1 MTYELTLNPAQ
12 LQAILP
18 AAVVFDVRHQLTDTE
33 WGRKS
38 YAAGHVPGAVHLHL
52 DADLSSV
59 PTGSN
64 GRHPLPDA
72 AAFAARLGA
81 LGVGAD
87 TQVVVYDQNNGTMAA
102 RLWWML
108 RHWLG
113 HRAVAVL
120 DGGWDAWVAAGAP
133 QSTEV
138 PQRAPARF
146 DARVA
151 ADVTVDAA
159 GVLANIGAA
168 AFTVVDA
175 RAPERYEG
183 RVEPLDPVGGHI
195 PGALNRPC
203 GQNCD
208 AQGRFK
214 SAEQLRAEWTGVLG
228 QRRASAVVHQCGSGV
243 TACHNVLA
251 MELAGL
257 GASRV
262 YPGSWSEWSA
272 DATRPVAKGPQ
283 P

>member
-1 MTYELTLNPAQ
+1 MSYQLILNPAQ
-12 LQAILP
+12 LAALLP
-18 AAVVFDVRHQLTDTE
+18 DAVVFDVRHQLTDAE
-33 WGRKS
+33 WGRNA

-52 DADLSSV
+52 DADLSS
-59 PTGSN
+59 PTTGRN

-72 AAFAARLGA
+72 AAFAARMGA
-81 LGVGAD
+81 LGVSAN

-113 HRAVAVL
+113 HDAVAVL
-120 DGGWDAWVAAGAP
+120 DGGWDAWVAAGLP

-138 PQRAPARF
+138 PQRAAARF
-146 DARVA
+146 DARVRA
-151 ADVTVDAA
+151 GALVDAA
-159 GVLANIGAA
+159 TVLANIGTSG
-168 AFTVVDA
+168 FTVVDA

-214 SAEQLRAEWTGVLG
+214 SAEQLRGEWSGVLG
-228 QRRASAVVHQCGSGV
+228 QRSADAVVHQCGSGV

-257 GASRV
+257 GTARV

-272 DATRPVAKGPQ
+272 DSQRPVAKGPT